1 MRLALVLVVALIVAA
16 CALQQS
22 SAERNFVRG
31 ESARG
36 AQAALDAEA
45 IMRGMAQARELQP
58 VGGTRP
64 PANQPRCHPVL
75 RHALRL
81 PTP

>member
-22 SAERNFVRG
+22 SAERNFVRS

-45 IMRGMAQARELQP
+45 IMRGMAQARDSSQWVARDLRQTNP
-58 VGGTRP
+58 GATPPSVTR
-64 PANQPRCHPVL
+64 
-75 RHALRL
+75 
-81 PTP
+81 